1 MSIPYRTRRALRSF
15 FAGLAAVAVLVSFVL
30 LCWLLWLNR
39 YVIYSG
45 DGAKIDLSLSL
56 NYAPGAAP
64 EEPEAPESVTVHI
77 PEDVG
82 GSNGPTELVRFSG
95 YYVTLNELTEDFD
108 NVSAQLE
115 DLPMGSTVMLQLKS
129 TSGYAYYSSAVAPV
143 SPNFNTESVDRLLQ
157 KLISKGH
164 YVIVQLPA
172 FQDYYYIM
180 EDQMTRVPYGLY
192 QSGRTALWLD
202 VAYRCYWLN
211 PASDGTLTY
220 LIQLLTEL
228 RGLGVDEV
236 VFADFRYPDTT
247 NVTVSGDKTAALN
260 AAAATLVNTCSTG
273 SFCVSFTRTAVDLD
287 LPTGRT
293 RLYLTGTSAADAQ
306 ALAEKTNFEDPS
318 IQLVFL
324 TELSDTRYD
333 DYCVL
338 RPLSAAVENP

>member
-1 MSIPYRTRRALRSF
+1 MSIPYRTRRALRKF
-15 FAGLAAVAVLVSFVL
+15 LTGLVAVAVLVFFVL

-45 DGAKIDLSLSL
+45 EGAKIDLSLSL
-56 NYAPGAAP
+56 DFAQGEHPEAP
-64 EEPEAPESVTVHI
+64 EPPESVTVHI
-77 PEDVG
+77 PENVG
-82 GSNGPTELVRFSG
+82 TGDGPTELARFSG
-95 YYVTLNELTEDFD
+95 YYVTLSELTEDFD
-108 NVSAQLE
+108 NASARLE
-115 DLPMGSTVMLQLKS
+115 ELPMGSTVMLQLKS

-143 SPNFNTESVDRLLQ
+143 SPNANTEQVDRLLQ

-192 QSGRTALWLD
+192 QSGRNALWLD
-202 VAYRCYWLN
+202 VSYRCYWLN

-228 RGLGVDEV
+228 RTLGVDEV
-236 VFADFRYPDTT
+236 VFSDFRYPDTT
-247 NVTVSGDKTAALN
+247 NVTISGDKTASLN

-287 LPTGRT
+287 LPAGRT
-293 RLYLTGTSAADAQ
+293 RLYLTGASAADAQ

-318 IQLVFL
+318 IQLVFV

-338 RPLSAAVENP
+338 RPLSAAVEDP